1 MNSPGYES
9 ADINS
14 NHVAIDSGQDAAD
27 TGSPATQSRKRKAP
41 GASGRGVASLTPE
54 QLAKKRANDREAQ
67 RAIRERTRTQIE
79 NLERTIQE
87 LTSQQPYQD
96 LQAIIRQKDAL
107 QAENEEVK
115 RRLASVVNILQ
126 PLLSPHGL
134 PELAQAAPHNAPP
147 AAVVYRP
154 EPYISAT
161 ALPPRSVPPS
171 AESGT
176 YPSPF
181 PSTDQ
186 DGSEAQQWV
195 NQRTALMN
203 QRESM
208 QRNHELSENGERLNF
223 SFLIDSANSVKNM
236 FVPHVPERRTSPH
249 ERSQYPSFPEPTS
262 SPQSPWNMLPKNCP
276 PTCPLD
282 SILINFLQA
291 RQRENANYSSTAGQS
306 STYNSPAYPSI
317 ANLLNPAKSSNS
329 NNTSPPNLPRHMASP
344 ASSRSAQGDPI
355 STLMTDIISK
365 FPLISSLPEQVAVT
379 YTMFLLMRWQIYPT
393 QENYDR
399 LPEWLTPRPSQLFT
413 PHPAWIDH
421 VPWPKTRDKVV
432 RSYHDYL
439 FEHWFL
445 PWTSG
450 LSVNWPYEQVDCLIC
465 TSEHEDPIINPV
477 FERHIRRLENWSV
490 GPAFVQAYPDLLDT
504 VTVRE
509 PGNNR
514 RQDIQMSLDGNQMP
528 QGLSAIGIG
537 LVNSGQTANG
547 SESGGT

>member
-9 ADINS
+9 ADIHS
-14 NHVAIDSGQDAAD
+14 NHAAIDSGHDAPD
-27 TGSPATQSRKRKAP
+27 TGSPASQSRKRKAT

-67 RAIRERTRTQIE
+67 RAIRERTRNQIE
-79 NLERTIQE
+79 TLERRIQD
-87 LTSQQPYQD
+87 LTSQQPYQE
-96 LQAIIRQKDAL
+96 LQAIIRQKDAV
-107 QAENEEVK
+107 QVENEEIK

-126 PLLSPHGL
+126 PILGAQGL
-134 PELAQAAPHNAPP
+134 PELAQPAQHNSLP
-147 AAVVYRP
+147 VLQP
-154 EPYISAT
+154 EQYISAT
-161 ALPPRSVPPS
+161 TLPPRSVPPAS
-171 AESGT
+171 DSST
-176 YPSPF
+176 YPAPF

-186 DGSEAQQWV
+186 DGAEAQQWV
-195 NQRTALMN
+195 NQRAALNN
-203 QRESM
+203 QRESIN
-208 QRNHELSENGERLNF
+208 RNHELSENGERLNF
-223 SFLIDSANSVKNM
+223 SFLIDSASAGKSM
-236 FVPHVPERRTSPH
+236 YVPHVPERRNSPH
-249 ERSQYPSFPEPTS
+249 DRSQYPSFPEPTS
-262 SPQSPWNMLPKNCP
+262 SPQAPWNMLPKNCP

-291 RQRENANYSSTAGQS
+291 RQREYASYSSTSGQS
-306 STYNSPAYPSI
+306 SSYNSPAYPSI
-317 ANLLNPAKSSNS
+317 ANLLNPAKTSGS

-379 YTMFLLMRWQIYPT
+379 YTMFLFMRWQIYPT

-432 RSYHDYL
+432 RSYHDYP

-490 GPAFVQAYPDLLDT
+490 GPAFVQAFPHLLDT

-509 PGNNR
+509 PGNIRN
-514 RQDIQMSLDGNQMP
+514 QNISMHLDGNQMP
-528 QGLSAIGIG
+528 QGLSAIGVGIG
-537 LVNSGQTANG
+537 SQSVHNAGASDAGG
-547 SESGGT
+547 S